1 MSKIEFAASIFT
13 SASLHLDVVDEFIA
27 ITQSKLDGSTSEFTR
42 DSLTDL
48 LTGLTEQRETYRSVL
63 AAAEPAAESIVTA
76 LAA

>member
-1 MSKIEFAASIFT
+1 MSKIECAASIFA

-42 DSLTDL
+42 DSLADL
-48 LTGLTEQRETYRSVL
+48 LAGLTEQRETYRSVL
-63 AAAEPAAESIVTA
+63 AAAEPAVTA

>member
-1 MSKIEFAASIFT
+1 MTKTDCAANVFA

-27 ITQSKLDGSTSEFTR
+27 IAQSKLDGSSSEFTR

-48 LTGLTEQRETYRSVL
+48 LAGLTEQRETYRSVL
-63 AAAEPAAESIVTA
+63 AAAEPIVTA

>member
-1 MSKIEFAASIFT
+1 MSKTDCAVNVFA

-27 ITQSKLDGSTSEFTR
+27 IAQSKLNGTTSEFAR

-48 LTGLTEQRETYRSVL
+48 LAGLTEQRETYRAVL
-63 AAAEPAAESIVTA
+63 AAAPTANA

>member
-1 MSKIEFAASIFT
+1 MSKTDCAANVFA

-27 ITQSKLDGSTSEFTR
+27 ITQSKLNGATSEFTR

-48 LTGLTEQRETYRSVL
+48 LSGLTEQRETYRTVL
-63 AAAEPAAESIVTA
+63 AAIQPANA

>member
-1 MSKIEFAASIFT
+1 MSKTDCAANVFA

-27 ITQSKLDGSTSEFTR
+27 ITQSKLNGATSEFTH

-48 LTGLTEQRETYRSVL
+48 LSSLTEQRETYRAVL
-63 AAAEPAAESIVTA
+63 AAAPTANA

>member
-1 MSKIEFAASIFT
+1 MSKTDCAINVFS

-27 ITQSKLDGSTSEFTR
+27 IAQSKLDGATSDFTR

-48 LTGLTEQRETYRSVL
+48 LAGLTEQRETYRAVL
-63 AAAEPAAESIVTA
+63 AAAPTANA

>member
-1 MSKIEFAASIFT
+1 MSKTDCAANVFA

-27 ITQSKLDGSTSEFTR
+27 ITQSKLNGATSEFTR

-48 LTGLTEQRETYRSVL
+48 LSGLTEQREAYRAVL
-63 AAAEPAAESIVTA
+63 AVAPTANA

>member
-1 MSKIEFAASIFT
+1 MTKTDCAANVFA

-27 ITQSKLDGSTSEFTR
+27 ISQSKLDGSSSEFTR

-48 LTGLTEQRETYRSVL
+48 LAGLTEQRETYRSVL
-63 AAAEPAAESIVTA
+63 AAAEPIVTA

>member
-1 MSKIEFAASIFT
+1 MSKTDCAINVFS

-27 ITQSKLDGSTSEFTR
+27 IAQSKLGGATSDFTR

-48 LTGLTEQRETYRSVL
+48 LAGLTEQRETYRAVL
-63 AAAEPAAESIVTA
+63 AAAPTANA

>member
-1 MSKIEFAASIFT
+1 MSKTDCAANVFA

-27 ITQSKLDGSTSEFTR
+27 ITQSKLNGAASDFTR

-48 LTGLTEQRETYRSVL
+48 LAGLAEQRESYRAVL
-63 AAAEPAAESIVTA
+63 AAAQPANA

>member
-1 MSKIEFAASIFT
+1 MSKTDCADSVFT

-27 ITQSKLDGSTSEFTR
+27 ITQSKLNTATSDFTR

-48 LTGLTEQRETYRSVL
+48 LAGLTEQRETYRAVL
-63 AAAEPAAESIVTA
+63 TAAQTSAEPVAA

>member
-1 MSKIEFAASIFT
+1 MSKTDCAANVFV

-27 ITQSKLDGSTSEFTR
+27 ITQSKLNGATSEFTR

-48 LTGLTEQRETYRSVL
+48 LAGLTEQRETYRAVL
-63 AAAEPAAESIVTA
+63 AAAPTANA